1 MITRDGKKSLME
13 KDWLTSL
20 NFRVADTNIM
30 SEYNNSINN
39 INSNNNKIEVIEI
52 SPELRRIKQKFP
64 KIFSRQ
70 GKIVG
75 HTIQI
80 EFKEGAKATQQK
92 GEREPLQLQK
102 AVDAERKN
110 LIKSGQIERVDKL
123 SDEMFIQPVVIAV
136 KKDRSIKIAL
146 VARSLNNANLKKIL
160 NAKPGQFDGKESGN
174 REWQTRRRGAI
185 HITGHAIRIRTNN
198 PTSGHSK
205 TWNSE
210 KTIRT
215 DPATIVRSK
224 RFKEF
229 YSKRL
234 IQHIECPLRTTG
246 KRKN

>member
-1 MITRDGKKSLME
+1 MITRDGKKSLMG

-39 INSNNNKIEVIEI
+39 IKSNNNKIEVIEI

-102 AVDAERKN
+102 AVDAEIKN

-123 SDEMFIQPVVIAV
+123 SDEMFIQPVVVAV
-136 KKDRSIKIAL
+136 KKGRSIKIAL
-146 VARSLNNANLKKIL
+146 VARSLNNANLKEKYLMPNLDSLMEKRAEIVNGKQEGEVL
-160 NAKPGQFDGKESGN
+160 FTSLDMLYAYGQTTLHPDIAKHG
-174 REWQTRRRGAI
+174 
-185 HITGHAIRIRTNN
+185 
-198 PTSGHSK
+198 
-205 TWNSE
+205 
-210 KTIRT
+210 
-215 DPATIVRSK
+215 
-224 RFKEF
+224 
-229 YSKRL
+229 
-234 IQHIECPLRTTG
+234 IQKKQYEPIQQQ
-246 KRKN
+246 